1 MDSPISEDSE
11 QKVLSQYL
19 DTVALPV
26 ELEVNIQIIRSGAW
40 SVYKYKPVALNTWPA
55 VVQELPADFSI
66 KMEITGDSLA
76 EMPKLSPN
84 PPDYVPTG
92 RYTQ

>member
-40 SVYKYKPVALNTWPA
+40 SVYKYKPVALNT
-55 VVQELPADFSI
+55 
-66 KMEITGDSLA
+66 
-76 EMPKLSPN
+76 
-84 PPDYVPTG
+84 
-92 RYTQ
+92 